1 MPGFMTTPTGHIVPF
16 PEPDTSLRATMWHDQ
31 SLVLTGNHIVVTVD
45 TAQRHAFIANQSAA
59 ANGDVSTNG
68 CYLAAGT
75 YTLNVLGVSGPLRAK
90 LDIALDGLTIVS
102 GQDWYAAA
110 LTHEVIKSTV
120 GVVVPY
126 SGWHT
131 VKLTTNGRN
140 ALATGWVMSLTY
152 IEFRPA
158 AD

>member
-1 MPGFMTTPTGHIVPF
+1 MIGYTATPSGHFMPI
-16 PEPDTSLRATMWHDQ
+16 PEFDMPRRATMWHDQ

-59 ANGDVSTNG
+59 ANGDASTNG

-110 LTHEVIKSTV
+110 LTHEVIKSTA

-152 IEFRPA
+152 VEFQPV